1 MAQLESLSAQTEALS
16 HVLGLVEA
24 FRAFDS
30 DNDGSITAA
39 ELGGIMGSLGYNP
52 TEQEV
57 RTMMQQGD
65 VDKDGLL
72 SLEEFLEM
80 NTKNLELGGLGNF
93 LINASEALL
102 NNSEEG
108 DGVCEMVT
116 GEELFQVSE
125 SLGVNLGLENCQN
138 IIASMDG
145 DGDGAVSIEDF
156 NLFVTA
162 LL

>member
-1 MAQLESLSAQTEALS
+1 MAQLGSLSAQTEALS
-16 HVLGLVEA
+16 HVQGLVEA

-30 DNDGSITAA
+30 DNDGSITEA
-39 ELGGIMGSLGYNP
+39 ELDGIMGSLGYNP
-52 TEQEV
+52 TQQEV
-57 RTMMQQGD
+57 RAMMQQGD
-65 VDKDGLL
+65 VNKDGLL

-93 LINASEALL
+93 LVNASEALL
-102 NNSEEG
+102 NNNVG
-108 DGVCEMVT
+108 DGACEMVT
-116 GEELFQVSE
+116 GEELFQVLG
-125 SLGVNLGLENCQN
+125 SLGVNLDLENCQN

-156 NLFVTA
+156 NIIVTS